1 MTVSC
6 QSLRSSDVEAS
17 ASTDGRRN
25 SGSPCGIAMAEPQG
39 TGHVARATWRLY
51 SSLCGVLEVSVARF
65 LNPNRDE
72 NELYV
77 GSLTGSSDCCHRSR
91 LLECQ
96 FSHRHF
102 SISLVPRMRTL
113 RVLRIGI
120 AHARG
125 GVGSDPRGMNTS
137 PVGRVGLGLL
147 YSCLR
152 PGLLSGPPHLNAG

>member
-6 QSLRSSDVEAS
+6 RSLRSSEVGAS
-17 ASTDGRRN
+17 ASTEGRRN
-25 SGSPCGIAMAEPQG
+25 SGSPCSIAMAKLQG

-51 SSLCGVLEVSVARF
+51 SSLCSVLEVSVARF

-72 NELYV
+72 NELYA
-77 GSLTGSSDCCHRSR
+77 GSVTRSSDLCHRLR
-91 LLECQ
+91 LLEGQ

-102 SISLVPRMRTL
+102 SISQVPRMQTL

-125 GVGSDPRGMNTS
+125 GGGSNPRGMRTS